1 MKNIST
7 KTAPKDKRPPMSVA
21 TGRLRY
27 QICEGIWRGI
37 GLVWTGTAMA
47 SFLVVYMY
55 VYKYIYVY
63 ICTYIDVYILPVA
76 EEGAEEYERQRYLIH
91 TCMYTYNV

>member
-27 QICEGIWRGI
+27 QICPGIWRGI

-47 SFLVVYMY
+47 SFLVV
-55 VYKYIYVY
+55 
-63 ICTYIDVYILPVA
+63 
-76 EEGAEEYERQRYLIH
+76 
-91 TCMYTYNV
+91 